1 MIRGH
6 SFYRK
11 HPLICFLIYGVL
23 VFSWPFVCF
32 PLTDGDIVNWAQYSV
47 SISSWSELLSSQS
60 DQAHGP
66 LMVWTGAL
74 FLKILPD
81 VDLTLNMFNMLMGL
95 LGIGT
100 CYFWSKSLWRDD
112 RVTWMNT
119 FVFATSI
126 ATVYL
131 SRTPMYDWPAA
142 IFYLMFAA
150 FYERYLSR
158 CKPMYLALA
167 LMMIALGSL
176 SRFSICLGLSGIYVL
191 GLFWIYKR
199 PFWTLIR
206 DGALIILVILGINLP
221 WLLGQIAYQGQDF
234 IQAFLVDN
242 LGRYIKSTRVDA
254 VVRRDYYGFSLVVLV
269 GILPYTFSALV
280 GIFKRGIWAQIK
292 ESESYQVLLWGFLP
306 CLLLFS
312 FSGHTKLARYIAY
325 VFPFLLMWVGH
336 LLVTVVLP
344 SAEYRRRCQKI
355 FGVVISLVVMLLL
368 YQWVLFSVE
377 AQESIL
383 MVLSIFMLVLGVL
396 GIAYWLIV
404 KKSSEFRACPQQYL
418 WCFAVLY
425 GVFFTILAVVSE
437 TTTFISPVRGI
448 FSS

>member
-1 MIRGH
+1 
-6 SFYRK
+6 
-11 HPLICFLIYGVL
+11 
-23 VFSWPFVCF
+23 
-32 PLTDGDIVNWAQYSV
+32 
-47 SISSWSELLSSQS
+47 
-60 DQAHGP
+60 
-66 LMVWTGAL
+66 
-74 FLKILPD
+74 
-81 VDLTLNMFNMLMGL
+81 
-95 LGIGT
+95 
-100 CYFWSKSLWRDD
+100 
-112 RVTWMNT
+112 
-119 FVFATSI
+119 
-126 ATVYL
+126 
-131 SRTPMYDWPAA
+131 
-142 IFYLMFAA
+142 
-150 FYERYLSR
+150 
-158 CKPMYLALA
+158 
-167 LMMIALGSL
+167 
-176 SRFSICLGLSGIYVL
+176 
-191 GLFWIYKR
+191 
-199 PFWTLIR
+199 
-206 DGALIILVILGINLP
+206 
-221 WLLGQIAYQGQDF
+221 
-234 IQAFLVDN
+234 
-242 LGRYIKSTRVDA
+242 IKSTRVDA